1 MSDNK
6 LISPLLDGYAMGNAI
21 SEHDG
26 VRCHP
31 AINLESENKYIVK
44 VISIPASQANLDALL
59 LAGAFPS
66 KESAL
71 EYFKDLADG
80 VAMEAELLERLAK
93 LEGFLSFDGFQ
104 IVLKENGAGFE
115 VYLVSQYRPTLARF
129 FKRSPMT
136 HLGAVNLGLDL
147 CAALAVCRKCGY
159 LYVDLKPSNIFVCD
173 DHEYRIGDLGFI
185 PLSSLQF
192 TSLPDKY
199 RSAYTAPEIT
209 DAYSSLNTTLDVY
222 AIGLILYQAYNNGE
236 LPHAE
241 NGEPFAPP
249 AYCDYEMA
257 EIILKACSVNPEDRW
272 ADPLEMGQAL
282 ISYMQ
287 RNGANDTPIVP
298 TSMFTGEYTNSDAQ
312 QEEPA
317 AAAEDN
323 LDGLVAGV
331 EEAIQAELSDEGET
345 AAENSVPAPESDT
358 ADEQQEESVEDTGT
372 LESILPSQDLEFIQ
386 NILADETAPSDE
398 SIADLDTGELT
409 EEASLMLAQADELI
423 THEIPEPVRAP
434 DPIDVQLPTAV
445 AEEPEEVDVPEEDTE
460 EAEETADELAQDQSD
475 EEAEDWEEEEFDEEA
490 YAIAEEKTKKTNK
503 VLTRI
508 LAILATVLVTVV
520 LFLGA
525 FVFYEYYYLQPVSS
539 LTLEGHQDSLSVR
552 IDSEI
557 DNDLLQVI
565 CSDTHGNTIRQSVV
579 GGVAQFTG
587 LKPDTR
593 YHIEVQISGFHKLV
607 GITSDYYTTPT
618 MTSIVSFSAVAG
630 PEDGSVILNF
640 TIQGEDA
647 PQWQVYY
654 SAEGTEEKSI
664 SFTGHM
670 VTITELEIGSKYQFR
685 LVPVNDTYLVGTN
698 TVEYTA
704 TKILYAE
711 NLQISGIADNK
722 LTLTWNAPEGSTIES
737 WTVRCYN
744 AAENF
749 ESIITV
755 QDTTAVFENIDPTKA
770 YTVDVTAAGMT
781 VGSRTYVSANAIT
794 ITELDV
800 KDSSEDGLTIKWKYT
815 GKEPVGGWHV
825 LYTIDGSAE
834 PQLIYC
840 QDTLATIS
848 DPLPGSVYNI
858 TVQAAN
864 GTSIFNNSKEYKMK
878 VASKFDDFGITADN
892 MHFSLCL
899 RPDDDKWT
907 ADSITYV
914 SEFKPEDKAAVL
926 MHVSASHSDSSDQ
939 VAILLV
945 LRNAEGVP
953 VSVSSQGHVWSSLW
967 NDSYGILNLPKLP
980 SESGEYTLT
989 LYFDG
994 AEVTTKSFYVAASD
1008 ASN

>member
-71 EYFKDLADG
+71 EYFRDLADG
-80 VAMEAELLERLAK
+80 VALEAELLERLAK

-115 VYLVSQYRPTLARF
+115 VYLVSPYRPTLARF

-159 LYVDLKPSNIFVCD
+159 LYVDLKPSNIYVCD
-173 DHEYRIGDLGFI
+173 DREYRIGDLGFI

-192 TSLPDKY
+192 ASLPDKY
-199 RSAYTAPEIT
+199 RSAYTAPEIK

-236 LPHAE
+236 LPSAE
-241 NGEPFAPP
+241 DGDPFAPP

-257 EIILKACSVNPEDRW
+257 EIILKACAPNPDDRW

-298 TSMFTGEYTNSDAQ
+298 VSMFTPEPVSSDAP

-317 AAAEDN
+317 ATAEENLDSIVAGVDAAIQTELPGDGEAAAED
-323 LDGLVAGV
+323 
-331 EEAIQAELSDEGET
+331 
-345 AAENSVPAPESDT
+345 AASAPETDT
-358 ADEQQEESVEDTGT
+358 AEAQEESAEDTNALDG
-372 LESILPSQDLEFIQ
+372 IIPPQDLEFIQ

-398 SIADLDTGELT
+398 NIEDLDAGELT

-434 DPIDVQLPTAV
+434 DPIEVQLPPTV
-445 AEEPEEVDVPEEDTE
+445 TEEPVEEDLQAEDTE
-460 EAEETADELAQDQSD
+460 IPDESGEELDQDQS
-475 EEAEDWEEEEFDEEA
+475 EEEDEDWEEEEFDEEA
-490 YAIAEEKTKKTNK
+490 YAIAEERTKKTNK

-539 LTLEGHQDSLSVR
+539 LTLEGQQDHLSVR

-593 YHIEVQISGFHKLV
+593 YHIQVEISGFHKLV

-618 MTSIVSFSAVAG
+618 MTNIVSFSAVAG

-711 NLQISGIADNK
+711 NLQVSGIADNK

-755 QDTTAVFENIDPTKA
+755 TDTTAVFENIDPTKS

-800 KDSSEDGLTIKWKYT
+800 KESPDDGLSIRWKYS

-825 LYTIDGSAE
+825 LYTVDGSAE

-840 QDTLATIS
+840 QDTLATIP

-858 TVQAAN
+858 TIQAAN
-864 GTSIFNNSKEYKMK
+864 GTSIFNNSKEFKMK
-878 VASKFDDFGITADN
+878 DAPKFDAFGITADN

-926 MHVSASHSDSSDQ
+926 MHVSASPSDSSDQ
-939 VAILLV
+939 VAVLLV

-967 NDSYGILNLPKLP
+967 NNSYGILNLPKLP
-980 SESGEYTLT
+980 TESGEYTLT

-994 AEVTTKSFYVAASD
+994 AEVTTKSFYLAAV
-1008 ASN
+1008 ASNN